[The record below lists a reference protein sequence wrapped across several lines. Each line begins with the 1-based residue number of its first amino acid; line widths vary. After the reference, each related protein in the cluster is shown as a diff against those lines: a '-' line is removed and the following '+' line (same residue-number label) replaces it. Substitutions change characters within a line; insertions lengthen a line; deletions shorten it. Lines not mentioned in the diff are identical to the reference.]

1 MRSKVFFS
9 FLTALIIHS
18 LEAAVITSSWLGGSG
33 PWSDPAQW
41 SLGIPQAGYQ
51 VLINN
56 TVPASLV
63 TVDIPTAQLN
73 NVAISSNGTLVLA
86 NNLSAGEITS
96 FGATTVNGA
105 ATLNSGSGGF
115 VQDTATAATTV
126 SSGGSFLDAGNYSQ
140 GGGSTQVNGLLD
152 TPLFH
157 VTGGMVTVGSGGLLT
172 IGNGGYTEDLNVA
185 TQVDSGGQMNLAGN
199 YSQGNGITTVD
210 GSLSTA
216 LFHVTGG
223 TVAVGSGGDLTIGS
237 GGYTQGTAGTV
248 TTIANGGQLNVLGG
262 DFSQETGTSTTVD
275 GILTAATVN
284 NSGTIIGS
292 GSIDANV
299 RNLGTLDPGNGLPI
313 TMGIG
318 GNYVQTGFFDVELA
332 GPATNTILQVSGSA
346 SLSGTL
352 DVTQLNGFNPAI
364 GETFLVVTYSSITG
378 AFNNISDSG
387 LPAAEFWTAAYDPG
401 GVSLTLETAT
411 DNTPENGTLFLS
423 GFGLCVVFVC
433 VNRRQNHP
441 LRSTGR
447 TSEPEP
453 CPLVI

>member
-1 MRSKVFFS
+1 MRSTILFS
-9 FLTALIIHS
+9 FLTALLTHPS
-18 LEAAVITSSWLGGSG
+18 EAAVITTSWLGGSG
-33 PWSDPAQW
+33 LWSNPAQW

-86 NNLSAGEITS
+86 DNLSAGEITS
-96 FGATTVNGA
+96 FGVTTVNGA

-115 VQDTATAATTV
+115 VQDTATASTTV
-126 SSGGSFLDAGNYSQ
+126 SSGGSFLDAGTYSQ
-140 GGGSTQVNGLLD
+140 GGGSTQVNGLLE

-157 VTGGMVTVGSGGLLT
+157 VTGGTVTVGSGGLLT
-172 IGNGGYTEDLNVA
+172 IGNGGYTQDMNVA
-185 TQVDSGGQMNLAGN
+185 TQVDSGGQMNVAGN
-199 YSQGNGITTVD
+199 YSQGSGSTMVD

-223 TVAVGSGGDLTIGS
+223 TVAVGPGGDLTIGS

-262 DFSQETGTSTTVD
+262 DFLQETGTSTTVD
-275 GILTAATVN
+275 GILTAATVD

-299 RNLGTLDPGNGLPI
+299 SNLGTLDPGNGLPI
-313 TMGIG
+313 TMGID
-318 GNYVQTGFFDVELA
+318 GNYAQTGLLDVELA

-346 SLSGTL
+346 SLGGTL
-352 DVTQLNGFNPAI
+352 DVTQLDGFNPSI
-364 GETFLVVTYSSITG
+364 GETFLVMTYGSITG

-387 LPAAEFWTAAYDPG
+387 LPANEFWTAAYNPD
-401 GVSLTLETAT
+401 GVSLTLETVT
-411 DNTPENGTLFLS
+411 GNTPETGTLFLS
-423 GFGLCVVFVC
+423 GIGLCVVFVC
-433 VNRRQNHP
+433 VNRCRLITP
-441 LRSTGR
+441 
-447 TSEPEP
+447 
-453 CPLVI
+453 